1 MMPELMISSPEFRA
15 ATGQPD
21 EVAVDLLF
29 VPVFQNED
37 PLGDLQELDE
47 VAAADIRRAHASGE
61 FHGKPYELFFTGLAG
76 GWKARRLALV
86 GAGKREDADVER
98 LLRVAAAC
106 GYCARSRTVESTG
119 FVIADGMDV
128 LVAAQAAADGLSMAE
143 FDGGA
148 YKRRED
154 LEGRYPRRF
163 VVSA

>member
-37 PLGDLQELDE
+37 PLGDLPELDE

-76 GWKARRLALV
+76 GCKARRLALV
-86 GAGKREDADVER
+86 GAGKRGDAGAER
-98 LLRVAAAC
+98 LLGVAGA
-106 GYCARSRTVESTG
+106 GGESARCRTG
-119 FVIADGMDV
+119 RGAG
-128 LVAAQAAADGLSMAE
+128 LV
-143 FDGGA
+143 
-148 YKRRED
+148 
-154 LEGRYPRRF
+154 
-163 VVSA
+163 